1 MDDDERP
8 LSRIPPRATR
18 ARQTWTTIPTSAPT
32 PAPKSSAP
40 TLSVA
45 VGCLAAGGWSLFFVR
60 WFALTGP
67 FAIVVTGLGFLLV
80 CLGLLLLGSGI
91 AELAGRRKR

>member
-8 LSRIPPRATR
+8 SRPIPPRTTR
-18 ARQTWTTIPTSAPT
+18 AQQVCRVTPAPAPQ

-45 VGCLAAGGWSLFFVR
+45 IGCLAAGGWSLFFVR

-67 FAIVVTGLGFLLV
+67 FAMVVTGLGFLLV
-80 CLGLLLLGSGI
+80 CLGLLLLGNGI
-91 AELAGRRKR
+91 AELVGRRKR